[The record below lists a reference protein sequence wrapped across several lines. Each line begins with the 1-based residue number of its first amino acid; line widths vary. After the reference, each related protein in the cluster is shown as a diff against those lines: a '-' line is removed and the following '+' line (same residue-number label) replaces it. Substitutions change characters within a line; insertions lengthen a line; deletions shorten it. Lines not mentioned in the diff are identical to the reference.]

1 MVGFARRNYMV
12 PMPEAANIDELNEKI
27 LQQCLAYGSHTM
39 AGREQSVD
47 TLYEEEKN
55 SLLPQP
61 EAAYSNIQP
70 NDGRADKYAT
80 VMVDNNRYSI
90 PWRYVGHKLKILLH
104 VDQVEIFAGTQ
115 KLAVHERLFG
125 NNKWSL
131 NPDHYLEL
139 IQQRPMSF
147 DSARPIR
154 PWREKW
160 PESLHRLLASFC
172 CSQGETKGIKPGDVE
187 AAVELALENN
197 ISTSDGV
204 LHILIYANETGN
216 ATSPLADWPS
226 LPLADVT
233 VYGVLGGVH

>member
-1 MVGFARRNYMV
+1 MKKVEFEGLVGFARRNYMV

-27 LQQCLAYGSHTM
+27 LKQCLAYGSHTM

-147 DSARPIR
+147 STAQGPSDHGGQSGRNRSTGCWQAFVALRVRPR
-154 PWREKW
+154 
-160 PESLHRLLASFC
+160 
-172 CSQGETKGIKPGDVE
+172 
-187 AAVELALENN
+187 
-197 ISTSDGV
+197 
-204 LHILIYANETGN
+204 
-216 ATSPLADWPS
+216 ATSPAMSKQRLNS
-226 LPLADVT
+226 LWKTISAPVMG
-233 VYGVLGGVH
+233 YFIF